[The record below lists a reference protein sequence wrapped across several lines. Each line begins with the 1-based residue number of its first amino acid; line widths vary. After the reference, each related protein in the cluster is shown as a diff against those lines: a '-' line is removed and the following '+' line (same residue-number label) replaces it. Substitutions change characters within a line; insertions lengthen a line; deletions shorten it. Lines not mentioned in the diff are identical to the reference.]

1 MKWTENENEGHVIR
15 AGQSIS
21 ATWAM
26 AQGPHLTKRP
36 QEIKGI
42 FVNYALWNENCSH
55 LTNSLK
61 YEMKIAQGSTCQT
74 YIKNKIKIFLK
85 YFKKPHL

>member
-42 FVNYALWNENCSH
+42 FVNYAL
-55 LTNSLK
+55 
-61 YEMKIAQGSTCQT
+61 
-74 YIKNKIKIFLK
+74 
-85 YFKKPHL
+85 